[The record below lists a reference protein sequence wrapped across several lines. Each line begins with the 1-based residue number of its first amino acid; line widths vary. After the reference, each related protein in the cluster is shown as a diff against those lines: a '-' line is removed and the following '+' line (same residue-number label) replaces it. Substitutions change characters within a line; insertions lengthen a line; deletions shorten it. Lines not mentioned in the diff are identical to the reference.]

1 MRLDILSNY
10 GNEPMLDMMNGS
22 SMLMNNFGVGG
33 GGMGGGGGINHHQN
47 HHHQHHQHHQQQ
59 QQQQLSGPA
68 YLSPANNGGY
78 SSLASA
84 SLYESSSPS
93 SSASNSLDYYG
104 AYPITNTNS
113 TAASVAEQSPFSSI
127 KRCASLVK
135 SSALGLGGPGGS
147 FNANSIINNDVSF
160 IKIIYYIS
168 SKFRV
173 QIL

>member
-1 MRLDILSNY
+1 
-10 GNEPMLDMMNGS
+10 MLDMMNGS

-47 HHHQHHQHHQQQ
+47 HHHQHHQHHHQQ
-59 QQQQLSGPA
+59 QQQQLSGSA

-104 AYPITNTNS
+104 AYPINNTNS
-113 TAASVAEQSPFSSI
+113 TTASVTEQSPFSSI

-135 SSALGLGGPGGS
+135 TSALGLGGPGGN
-147 FNANSIINNDVSF
+147 FNSIINVSF
-160 IKIIYYIS
+160 LLQLYYIS
-168 SKFRV
+168 SKFSKISA
-173 QIL
+173 ILN